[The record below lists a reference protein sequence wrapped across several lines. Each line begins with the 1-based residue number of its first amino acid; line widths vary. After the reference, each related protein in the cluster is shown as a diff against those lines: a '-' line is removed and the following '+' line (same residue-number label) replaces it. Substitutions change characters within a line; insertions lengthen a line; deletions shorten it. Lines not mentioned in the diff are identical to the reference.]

1 MRPGSE
7 KRRGV
12 LLMAYIT
19 QSSIESIFG
28 VQNVAEWSNLENDG
42 TGANTATIA
51 LGISFAEEYVE
62 DRFRDGP
69 YVVPFVNTGSSTPR
83 VVVDWCARM
92 AGAWLYRNRP
102 QQVKGDDRMSGVL
115 EGIENEMDAYIAGAR
130 KMQAARSGSG
140 PSVPVVLS
148 PGDAFPAGWSGV
160 IQ

>member
-19 QSSIESIFG
+19 QSNIEGVFG

-42 TGANTATIA
+42 SGASTARIA
-51 LGISFAEEYVE
+51 LAITFAEEYVE

-69 YVVPFVNTGSSTPR
+69 YEVPFVNTGSSTPQC
-83 VVVDWCARM
+83 VVDWCSRM
-92 AGAWLYRNRP
+92 AGAWLYRSRP
-102 QQVKGDDRMSGVL
+102 PQSREQDRMASVL

-130 KMQAARSGSG
+130 KMKAARIGTG
-140 PSVPVVLS
+140 PTVPVALS
-148 PGDAFPAGWSGV
+148 PGDAYPAGWSGV